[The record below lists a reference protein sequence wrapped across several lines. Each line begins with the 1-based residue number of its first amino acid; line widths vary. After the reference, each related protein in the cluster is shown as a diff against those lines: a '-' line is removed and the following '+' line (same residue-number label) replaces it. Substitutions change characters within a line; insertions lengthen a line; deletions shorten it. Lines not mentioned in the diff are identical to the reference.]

1 MITLLLALATM
12 QDTTIVIHAESS
24 SATLEARALPRVLSE
39 EIIRFYNAPGTTRL
53 VGRTRLPR
61 GNEWRGNV
69 AVRTGPVLVA
79 GRVQGSL
86 VVINGNLVFDTG
98 AEVTG
103 DVIVVGGVVDD
114 TAKARIGGE
123 VRQYREPLLYR
134 LRRDGDELV
143 YAPNL
148 RPRLFNPGAHVSWGT
163 ADSRSSLTIA
173 TGGTFNRVEG
183 LPVVFG
189 PLFDWKLQQ
198 NFRMRVDALGVFRS
212 AGDLS
217 DKRSD
222 LGYMF
227 RSELQSGD
235 MRPVGIGVRAFDVVS
250 PVKDWGLHGAEIGW
264 GAFLFGRSEEH
275 TSELQ
280 SLAYLVC
287 RLLLEKK
294 NLLEV
299 GRRVRLKRNVELLTR
314 MLEQGI

>member
-24 SATLEARALPRVLSE
+24 SATLEARALPRVVSE

-53 VGRTRLPR
+53 VGRTRLPS

-69 AVRTGPVLVA
+69 AVRNGPVLVA

-86 VVINGNLVFDTG
+86 VVINGDLVFDTG

-114 TAKARIGGE
+114 SAKARIGGE

-134 LRRDGDELV
+134 LRKDGDELV

-148 RPRLFNPGAHVSWGT
+148 RVRLWNPGAQVSWGT
-163 ADSRSSLTIA
+163 ADSRSALTIA

-189 PLFDWKLQQ
+189 PLFDWKLQR

-217 DKRSD
+217 DRRSD

-227 RSELQSGD
+227 RSELRAGD
-235 MRPVGIGVRAFDVVS
+235 VRPVGLALRAFDIVL
-250 PVKDWGLHGAEIGW
+250 PV
-264 GAFLFGRSEEH
+264 EEH
-275 TSELQ
+275 EYMPPE
-280 SLAYLVC
+280 A
-287 RLLLEKK
+287 
-294 NLLEV
+294 
-299 GRRVRLKRNVELLTR
+299 
-314 MLEQGI
+314 

>member
-1 MITLLLALATM
+1 MIALLLALAAV
-12 QDTTIVIHAESS
+12 QDTTIVIHPDSS
-24 SATLEARALPRVLSE
+24 GATLEARALPRLVSDE
-39 EIIRFYNAPGTTRL
+39 VIRFYNAPGTTRL

-69 AVRTGPVLVA
+69 AIRNGPVVIA
-79 GRVQGSL
+79 GRVQGTL
-86 VVINGNLVFDTG
+86 VVINGDLLFDAG

-103 DVIVVGGVVDD
+103 DVIVVGGIVDD
-114 TAKARIGGE
+114 TTKARIGGE

-134 LRRDGDELV
+134 LRREGDELV

-183 LPVVFG
+183 LPIVFG

-198 NFRMRVDALGVFRS
+198 NFRLRVDALGVFRS

-217 DKRSD
+217 NRRSD

-235 MRPVGIGVRAFDVVS
+235 VRPVGMGVRAFDVVS
-250 PVKDWGLHGAEIGW
+250 P
-264 GAFLFGRSEEH
+264 RSEEH

-280 SLAYLVC
+280 SRSDLVC
-287 RLLLEKK
+287 RLLLE
-294 NLLEV
+294 
-299 GRRVRLKRNVELLTR
+299 
-314 MLEQGI
+314 